1 MCLLLNRGRQTGAIG
16 MAQLSGTGNL
26 LVRWVCCHIS
36 RCGLVAVIG
45 SGLLWRGSV

>member
-16 MAQLSGTGNL
+16 MAQLSGIGDL
-26 LVRWVCCHIS
+26 LVRWVCYIS

-45 SGLLWRGSV
+45 SGLLWGGSV